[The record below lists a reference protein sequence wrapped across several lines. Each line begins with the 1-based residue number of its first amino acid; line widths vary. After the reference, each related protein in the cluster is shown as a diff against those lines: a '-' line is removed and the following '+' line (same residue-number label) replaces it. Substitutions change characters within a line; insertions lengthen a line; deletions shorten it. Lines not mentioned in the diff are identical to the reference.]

1 MARIKAGEVTLG
13 ARQWGNGPIPVLF
26 IHGNLA
32 SKDWIEVAAQWF
44 PPDMSVHAVD
54 WRGCGDSDRPTPDDN
69 YDNYSITQH
78 ATDMLAAMDTLGIDI
93 CHLVTHS
100 TGGIIAARMQLI
112 APERIGRILHLDP
125 VSPAG
130 IRFEESS
137 IAAFR
142 AMEQSKQTT
151 RAVMANAA
159 SSLFQ
164 ADSFLP
170 GKMPKFRDGI
180 DHLQAMFEKVIDQT
194 FTAGH
199 GIWLGTPLNLTKE
212 AETGELA
219 AQMDKLVHETLILW
233 GQQDTIIQQK
243 DMRAMAEALPNARLV
258 EVPGVGHS
266 MNIEAPQMFAGFV
279 SGFLS
284 GIRPL
289 PPEQP
294 SMPEPEDVAA
304 EDEAAPA
311 QEPEDRSP
319 RLLWWLNRTA

>member
-1 MARIKAGEVTLG
+1 MARIKAGEITLG
-13 ARQWGNGPIPVLF
+13 QRQWGDGPIPVLF

-44 PPDMSVHAVD
+44 PPDMSVYAVD

-78 ATDMLAAMDTLGIDI
+78 AEDMLAAMDTLGIGC

-125 VSPAG
+125 VSPMG

-180 DHLQAMFEKVIDQT
+180 DHLQSMFEKVIDQT

-212 AETGELA
+212 AESGELA
-219 AQMDKLVHETLILW
+219 AQMDKLVHETLIVW
-233 GQQDTIIQQK
+233 GQQDGIIQQA
-243 DMRAMAEALPNARLV
+243 DMRAMAEALPDARLV

-266 MNIEAPQMFAGFV
+266 MNIEAPQMFAGYV
-279 SGFLS
+279 AGFLS
-284 GIRPL
+284 GIRPA
-289 PPEQP
+289 PPACLSEG
-294 SMPEPEDVAA
+294 AG
-304 EDEAAPA
+304 APA
-311 QEPEDRSP
+311 QEPEERSP
-319 RLLWWLNRTA
+319 RVLWWHSRTA